1 MTQFPSSNVPAV
13 GVTKDMDVAQATQAA
28 LEQAKSLDDQ
38 FRSIASEMYP
48 DSPELIES
56 SIRNNSLQKVAVSSA
71 QQMLTATQDESVSGY
86 LGESLVEAGASLGD
100 SLLTGIRAG
109 LSQVRENPAA
119 LLRYAM
125 TIPLGPIGLLAPD
138 SAKKQSDEL
147 LNSIIPDTGLTVGD
161 LELAPKMA
169 DLGRELTA
177 TEKKREPSQYD
188 SYYISPQDIGGVAG
202 SIALSVA
209 TIASGGAAA
218 PVTIPALAAQA
229 AGSVYGEYAKVLG
242 ENPDMEYDPRIGAA
256 LTLLVALE
264 TAGSVGALITL
275 PKAMASRAFKN
286 GLKNAASPKKI
297 AAAIAAE
304 GGALAVEGAEEY
316 VEEGLEALVTVMY
329 KPEFEGLRDS
339 IVSGEIGADEF
350 DTMIELATAGGL
362 KTFLLGAA
370 GGGAGR
376 VTAGIKQKGGAKAA
390 SEAEARI
397 AETVRDIR
405 QEERI
410 ETPIEA
416 PADSPVE
423 ATEVGGESVADPDDG
438 RELTVSDLD
447 SDSYADRII
456 QSNSS
461 GVDSLFVTPTGKVRA
476 RKAAPSRKEM
486 IDAGVIPEGMKTT
499 KEERQSI
506 YERLKAARERAAAV
520 TEETIGPEAPT
531 ETPAAGVPI
540 EPDAD
545 PLAGIEEAQQRLAML
560 EDELAEAEPGSDE
573 SFELGIAIS
582 QAQTDIQSID
592 PSIEFSRSEFA
603 DQQEASPSSIQSSE
617 LVEEPGTQM
626 GSMPGGLATSS
637 RTGRRYYVKRY
648 ENQEQTRNE
657 AVANRLY
664 DAAGVRVP
672 NVSLLRDDDGNVI
685 GVASEIVPGL
695 RSEFAEDASDGLV
708 IDAWLANWD
717 VVGDSGDNLM
727 SDSEGNSVRIDQG
740 GALTTR
746 AQGAPKGKAF
756 GPKVGEMASIPEANE
771 AMQNAS
777 PSSLRAGFDSL
788 RAITDKQIKDI
799 VKANSV
805 GDTAADNRLIATLI
819 KRRKDLLSQEADF
832 VSQGDIEFSLAEDNA
847 AVQKANQTEGTDYVV
862 VPEGDASLTDGE
874 KALKKRTEQRL
885 GRRVVYLRSPSGNVG
900 HNGFI
905 QRSRDGV
912 INIVLARDIGE
923 TAKAVAK
930 KRGVSEKQVIEDYEM
945 ALLQTVLHENIHL
958 TEGIIDGDLTPEQER
973 LQSDS
978 SRVLN
983 HILSNRFGQRR
994 IEMLSK
1000 RLAKAAKQLKDGVI
1014 TEEQYA
1020 VERSTFDREM
1030 VAETLTDMR
1039 ALSQSGI
1046 ETLFLDRGRFRAA
1059 INRLKRIAN
1068 RIGGP
1073 KDVKIISR
1081 VIENMEAGTAP
1092 LPSSPSVPMYSVST
1106 EAFLA
1111 SRPELQFSRNTSL
1124 FSESDQVVIPLIDI
1138 ASAVENPTPEN
1149 VLQLFVSRGR
1159 WASIGG
1165 ITGSPGD
1172 SSYETST
1179 KTITAALHKLGITPT
1194 PEIIDH
1200 VIKNYNKTKR
1210 RESYEELPTELR
1222 GANEVYAPAGEVEGE
1237 MSLLF
1242 DRTPSPTAAQLQTMP
1257 GSPEPRAKVTKFEA
1271 KTGNE
1276 KAAKEFI
1283 DNVIQGVKAV
1293 EGNVVTTD
1301 NQAKIETLLKTNDV
1315 VIYTGGTKP
1324 YVHANQSWTDRFAKA
1339 TDYQVIKDTT
1349 IEAAKAGYHNW
1360 YREFGK
1366 FFKSLGGDRMVN
1378 EAAMIF
1384 GVTSAQSAVE
1394 NNIADTMHIMRL
1406 AREHFRDGKP
1416 RTVEALMQS
1425 FAPLILD
1432 KNGNKIYESQ
1442 EKREKNEPKRESLK
1456 RRTKFTANG
1465 TAAMFVSGPQ
1475 LEVIADFYINGAPKE
1490 GGAIKIRTYAGQI
1503 AEAARNSY
1511 YPFSVQDR
1519 HQAAMYGFFKGTFN
1533 PKTGKFSYD
1542 KVFRSGDNALEFR
1555 YASYLTQRLSME
1567 PELRGLTP
1575 SQIQA
1580 LQWFHTKAGKG
1591 PYPEIEAKTD
1601 KGLIANFAADN
1612 PDITTGTLVSA
1623 MKFAE
1628 FEVADFLSIMES
1640 SDDATR
1646 FPAADIEVPS
1656 FIHGPSGYSQGQA
1669 IARDFGGRM
1678 AVDGPRVQLI
1688 GDPGISAPGLI
1699 APEGMSEMQ
1708 MDSMYRAIIET
1719 VTETDGSIR
1728 ILNDMGL
1735 PHTPLVS
1742 LAGSV
1747 NGVPSRGL
1755 HMVPLVGSISS
1766 PETARVVGAV
1776 VGLGT
1781 MQPRMATSTPSPG
1794 GNAVTI
1800 RIKRADGEPMS
1811 QAAAMSLVNKTTVLG
1826 KGNGETWQTSSPTND
1841 YVEVTVTPKGS
1852 IDDGLLATTF
1862 EQIKKEF
1869 KNETGSE
1876 IIGEAHRVEYEVV
1889 EQGQYAEIISGSGLS
1904 LPTQGPSGVLGRVV
1918 GEVTSPVLSALEA
1931 NGFGFNRNQFQEGFG
1946 FDRQVVE
1953 RIPQIEFSRA
1963 TEEGVMPLSE
1973 QDEMRRLGGEMQA
1986 GEYITPR
1993 NVTFGTSGQLA
2004 NNALVEFDWWMG
2016 LDQDERTLMN
2026 MWQTGNTRRLSNE
2039 YAFYDEGS
2047 SLLENLR
2054 DAHKFV
2060 DAYPADAFTTMK
2072 GVGLLEYGSLALG
2085 ILDPAKSRFQ
2095 SPGPGGRKI
2104 NELDKW
2110 YDTEEKRS
2118 AVARAIAKT
2127 VKATSAMEG
2136 NDLSLMLGNDGEM
2149 DPSRIFI
2156 SDSGRVFIEIDEVM
2170 AEDYSSSRIK
2180 NISERGG
2187 ALHYE
2192 LTSISGGG
2200 IARLAKDLSIDIASY
2215 GEVTPEEASV
2225 LFGKNFYQEI
2235 LDSPEAAGGSGIAR
2249 LGRFMYNDMVRAM
2262 AKGPVIK
2269 ADKIYRAADSVPYQK
2284 MKDTFVVGGRFK
2296 IATPAS
2302 ASAVQDA
2309 ALRFHGGLE
2318 GFSEYMKSG
2327 GRPPEGIER
2336 YSGTH
2341 FVIESP
2347 KTARAIGMSSA
2358 KMQSRKF
2365 SDGDTFVGYTN
2376 MGKSF
2381 GGNAIMDESLSEFIE
2396 ENTGV
2401 RPDSDRS
2408 MDAEAAG
2415 ANRED
2420 VDFYTSFAYET
2431 SLLAK
2436 QRDMPYSEQEARDS
2450 LSQGSVNS
2458 MLVAMNLA
2466 NDFSDL
2472 RKTGMTQEQISSMMT
2487 VPGME
2492 DIVFDEGRGAYE
2504 TPSFFMN
2511 ELEAV
2516 AMPGT
2521 VYEILE
2527 MSPNRVVVKELELS
2541 AEDSASIP
2549 VLTEFSREDGTPRPT
2564 STDDADSSTRSTA
2577 DVKWKNKPVRRTI
2590 QDRFIELDYLQ
2601 RDIEQAWGSSIDLKS
2616 DALNRIRNMPGRIAH
2631 AAERFSDRVLKPLAD
2646 EVAKEGMTQAEFGE
2660 YAAAKHAIQVNAQM
2674 RSSGNPKAVSGEID
2688 SGLSDSAAQEIIA
2701 RVEDSPNFEKI
2712 ESLRQRLVSIGR
2724 KNLRIAYRSGLI
2736 SRNYYEGL
2744 LSNYG
2749 DTYVPLWDA
2758 FDDQTSKANE
2768 GTEQFLV
2775 PSSIVKQRTGRS
2787 ANSLA
2792 GNTKF
2797 FEDRFAA
2804 MADQRYRVIR
2814 KSENNAVLTRL
2825 LSLTKDLG
2833 NSDLLAVYEPAIVP
2847 VIDSKGRTRM
2857 IPDPNRPATVFRVM
2871 VQGKEVLLDINHPG
2885 LAKAM
2890 KNANESKAP
2899 NKLVSS
2905 LSFFASMQRF
2915 FATQFGNPDFTLTNP
2930 VRDIQTAAASTIGER
2945 QDLRSISE
2953 SGEAKKLSLSDRL
2966 RIVTK
2971 STGGLIRAFSTVL
2984 GGTSVGLGGT
2994 EQSRREYAQYRALGG
3009 RQGFFKEQDPNVSRK
3024 ALQKIARQA
3033 PKDGVMYDFGKLTTA
3048 APRSFVKAWS
3058 HINTMFDDGVRFA
3071 TYQQLVR
3078 SGVNPEKAVE
3088 TTRDLTV
3095 DFSRMGTAGPT
3106 VNSMYAF
3113 SNAALQGST
3122 KTLRL
3127 MKSKSGNAILTSYFL
3142 TGLVLESLNGADD
3155 EDRDDNLKSDW
3166 QQIPDYQKDGNFH
3179 IPIGGGEYIKFPV
3192 AYGLAIPYVAG
3203 RKLVQLLRGEIGAGE
3218 AIGDTLTSTYTQMN
3232 PFGSEELRFD
3242 SVEDIG
3248 SSVGRILSPSAIDPL
3263 IDVVTNKDWRGSRI
3277 YNEPFPSEVN
3287 PMRSQMGRSEL
3298 RGSESMFSPLTD
3310 DWAPHLAEFVS
3321 TITGADYSESGQM
3334 VSPGAIDLQP
3344 EAFAYLFRAQFTG
3357 FGSTVDRVG
3366 GYLKTIMDGEET
3378 SVNDI
3383 PGVRRFFTQS
3393 ASKSNTDMDN
3403 RRSSY
3408 EYRQVAREADE
3419 KISNLLE
3426 AGDRPGAAAARDD
3439 AFAEYRTLP
3448 NFKAWDKLRKSGRDR
3463 VKEMKA
3469 RGDTEERIDSFR
3481 KKQDE
3486 KERILESKLVRK
3498 VRQIEQA
3505 QESPN

>member
-1 MTQFPSSNVPAV
+1 MTQFPNSNVPAV
-13 GVTKDMDVAQATQAA
+13 GVNKDMDVAQATQAA

-56 SIRNNSLQKVAVSSA
+56 SIRNNSLQKVAVGSA
-71 QQMLTATQDESVSGY
+71 QQMLTASQDESVSGY
-86 LGESLVEAGASLGD
+86 LGESLVEAGVSLGD
-100 SLLTGIRAG
+100 SLLSGIRAG
-109 LSQVRENPAA
+109 LSQVRENPGA
-119 LLRYAM
+119 LLRYAA
-125 TIPLGPIGLLAPD
+125 TVPLGPLAYLAPD
-138 SAKKQSDEL
+138 SVKDQSDEL
-147 LNSIIPDTGLTVGD
+147 LNSIIPDTGLTIGD

-169 DLGRELTA
+169 DLGKELSA
-177 TEKKREPSQYD
+177 SEKMREPSQYD

-242 ENPDMEYDPRIGAA
+242 ENPDMKYDPRIGAG

-275 PKAMASRAFKN
+275 PKAMASKAFKR

-297 AAAIAAE
+297 AAAILAE

-316 VEEGLEALVTVMY
+316 VEEGLESLATVMY

-339 IVSGEIGADEF
+339 IASGEIGADEF

-376 VTAGIKQKGGAKAA
+376 VTAGIKQKGGAKP
-390 SEAEARI
+390 SSDAEARI
-397 AETVRDIR
+397 SETVRDIR
-405 QEERI
+405 QAERI

-416 PADSPVE
+416 PVDIPVE
-423 ATEVGGESVADPDDG
+423 ATEVGGESVVDPDDG

-461 GVDSLFVTPTGKVRA
+461 GVDSLFLTPTGKVRA

-506 YERLKAARERAAAV
+506 YERLRAARERAAAV
-520 TEETIGPEAPT
+520 TEETIGPEAPA
-531 ETPAAGVPI
+531 ETPTAEVPI
-540 EPDAD
+540 EPDTD
-545 PLAGIEEAQQRLAML
+545 PLAGLEEAQQRLAML

-582 QAQTDIQSID
+582 QAQTDVQSID

-695 RSEFAEDASDGLV
+695 RSEFAEDAADGLV

-717 VVGDSGDNLM
+717 VVGDSGDNLV

-805 GDTAADNRLIATLI
+805 GDTAADNKLIATLI

-832 VSQGDIEFSLAEDNA
+832 VSQGDTEFSRAEDNA
-847 AVQKANQTEGTDYVV
+847 AVQKANEVEGTDYVV

-885 GRRVVYLRSPSGNVG
+885 GRRVVYLRSPSGNVR

-905 QRSRDGV
+905 QRSRDDGV

-923 TAKAVAK
+923 TAKVVAK

-994 IEMLSK
+994 IEMLST

-1014 TEEQYA
+1014 TEERYA

-1046 ETLFLDRGRFRAA
+1046 ETLFLDRGRFKAA

-1073 KDVKIISR
+1073 KDVKIITR

-1111 SRPELQFSRNTSL
+1111 SRPELEFSRNTSL

-1138 ASAVENPTPEN
+1138 SSTVENPTPEN

-1172 SSYETST
+1172 SGYEKST

-1242 DRTPSPTAAQLQTMP
+1242 NRTPSPTAEQLQTMP
-1257 GSPEPRAKVTKFEA
+1257 GSPEPREKVTKVEA
-1271 KTGNE
+1271 KTGSE
-1276 KAAKEFI
+1276 EAAKEFV
-1283 DNVIQGVKAV
+1283 DNVIKGVKAV
-1293 EGNVVTTD
+1293 EGTVVTTD
-1301 NQAKIETLLKTNDV
+1301 NESSVLPLLTTNDV
-1315 VIYTGGTKP
+1315 VVYTGGPKP
-1324 YVHANQSWTDRFAKA
+1324 MVHANQSWTDRFARA

-1366 FFKSLGGDRMVN
+1366 FFRGLGGDRMVN

-1406 AREHFRDGKP
+1406 AREHFRDVKP
-1416 RTVEALMQS
+1416 RTVEALMQT

-1542 KVFRSGDNALEFR
+1542 KVFRSGNNALEFR

-1612 PDITTGTLVSA
+1612 PDIRTGTLVSA
-1623 MKFAE
+1623 TKFAE

-1640 SDDATR
+1640 SDEAVR

-1656 FIHGPSGYSQGQA
+1656 FVHGPSGYSQGQA

-1678 AVDGPRVQLI
+1678 AVDGPRVQLT
-1688 GDPGISAPGLI
+1688 GDPGISAPGLV

-1766 PETARVVGAV
+1766 PDTARVVGAV

-1800 RIKRADGEPMS
+1800 RIKRADGKPMS
-1811 QAAAMSLVNKTTVLG
+1811 QAAAMSLVNKTTILG

-1841 YVEVTVTPKGS
+1841 YVEVTVTPKGK
-1852 IDDGLLATTF
+1852 IDDELISKTF
-1862 EQIKKEF
+1862 DQIKKEF

-1889 EQGQYAEIISGSGLS
+1889 EQSQYAEIISGSGLS
-1904 LPTQGPSGVLGRVV
+1904 LPSQGPSGVLGRVV

-1946 FDRQVVE
+1946 FDRQVAE
-1953 RIPQIEFSRA
+1953 KIPQVEFSRA

-1973 QDEMRRLGGEMQA
+1973 QDEMRRMGGEMQS

-2004 NNALVEFDWWMG
+2004 NNALVEFDWWMD
-2016 LDQDERTLMN
+2016 LNQDERTLMN
-2026 MWQTGNTRRLSNE
+2026 MWQTGQTRRLSND

-2047 SLLENLR
+2047 SLFENLR

-2072 GVGLLEYGSLALG
+2072 GGGLLEYGSLALG
-2085 ILDPAKSRFQ
+2085 ILDPAKSRFAPTTG
-2095 SPGPGGRKI
+2095 SRKV

-2118 AVARAIAKT
+2118 AVARAIAMT
-2127 VKATSAMEG
+2127 VKATSASG
-2136 NDLSLMLGNDGEM
+2136 DNDLSLMLGNDGEM
-2149 DPSRIFI
+2149 DPSRIFV
-2156 SDSGRVFIEIDEVM
+2156 SDSGRVFIEIDEDM
-2170 AEDYSSSRIK
+2170 AADYSASRIRT
-2180 NISERGG
+2180 ISERGG

-2192 LTSISGGG
+2192 LSAIPRGG
-2200 IARLAKDLSIDIASY
+2200 IARLARDLSIDIASY
-2215 GEVTPEEASV
+2215 GEVTPEEATMI
-2225 LFGKNFYQEI
+2225 FGKNFYQEI
-2235 LDSPEAAGGSGIAR
+2235 LGSPEAAGGSGIAR

-2269 ADKIYRAADSVPYQK
+2269 AERIYRAADSVPYQK
-2284 MKDTFVVGGRFK
+2284 MKDTFVVGGRFR

-2309 ALRFHGGLE
+2309 ALRFHGGLDS
-2318 GFSEYMKSG
+2318 FTEYMKNG

-2376 MGKSF
+2376 MGKTF
-2381 GGNAIMDESLSEFIE
+2381 GGEALMDESLSEFVE

-2401 RPDSDRS
+2401 RPDADSPL
-2408 MDAEAAG
+2408 DAEARG
-2415 ANRED
+2415 NRED
-2420 VDFYTSFAYET
+2420 MDFYAAFSYE
-2431 SLLAK
+2431 SQMLAK
-2436 QRDMPYSEQEARDS
+2436 KQGIPYNEAGARDL
-2450 LSQGSVNS
+2450 LSQGSTNS
-2458 MLVAMNLA
+2458 MLVAMNLT
-2466 NDFSDL
+2466 NDFADL
-2472 RKTGMTQEQISSMMT
+2472 KTTGMTQDQIASMMT
-2487 VPGME
+2487 VSGME
-2492 DIVFDEGRGAYE
+2492 DVVFDEGIGAYE

-2527 MSPNRVVVKELELS
+2527 MSPHRVVVKELELS

-2549 VLTEFSREDGTPRPT
+2549 ILTEFSREDGTPRPT

-2577 DVKWKNKPVRRTI
+2577 DVKWKNKPIRRTI

-2601 RDIEQAWGSSIDLKS
+2601 RDIEEAWGSSIDLKS
-2616 DALNRIRNMPGRIAH
+2616 DALNRVRNMPGRIAH

-2646 EVAKEGMTQAEFGE
+2646 AVANEGMTQAEFGE
-2660 YAAAKHAIQVNAQM
+2660 YAAAKHALQVNAQM
-2674 RSSGNPKAVSGEID
+2674 RSSSNPKAVSGEID
-2688 SGLSDSAAQEIIA
+2688 SGLSDVAAREIIA
-2701 RVEDSPNFEKI
+2701 RVEDSPNSEEI

-2736 SRNYYEGL
+2736 SQNYYEGL
-2744 LSNYG
+2744 ISNYG

-2758 FDDQTSKANE
+2758 FDDQTASANE

-2814 KSENNAVLTRL
+2814 KSENNSVLARL

-2833 NSDLLAVYEPAIVP
+2833 NSDLLAVYKPAFVP
-2847 VIDSKGRTRM
+2847 VIDANGKTRM
-2857 IPDPNRPATVFRVM
+2857 IPDPNRPSTVFRVM
-2871 VQGKEVLLDINHPG
+2871 VKGKEVLLDINHPG

-2945 QDLRSISE
+2945 QDLRSLSE

-2971 STGGLIRAFSTVL
+2971 STAGLGRAFSTVL
-2984 GGTSVGLGGT
+2984 GGTSIGLGGT
-2994 EQSRREYAQYRALGG
+2994 EQSRREYAQYRSLGG

-3033 PKDGVMYDFGKLTTA
+3033 PKDGVMYDFGKLTAA
-3048 APRSFVKAWS
+3048 APRSLVKAWS
-3058 HINTMFDDGVRFA
+3058 HVNTMCDDGVRFA

-3078 SGVNPEKAVE
+3078 SGVNPEKAIE

-3127 MKSKSGNAILTSYFL
+3127 MKSKSGKAILTSYFL
-3142 TGLVLESLNGADD
+3142 TGLLLEALNGGDD

-3248 SSVGRILSPSAIDPL
+3248 SSAGRILSPSAIDPL

-3298 RGSESMFSPLTD
+3298 RGSESVFSPVTD
-3310 DWAPHLAEFVS
+3310 DWSPHLAEFVS

-3334 VSPGAIDLQP
+3334 VSPGAVDLQP

-3366 GYLKTIMDGEET
+3366 GFLKTIMDDEEP
-3378 SVNDI
+3378 SMNDI

-3393 ASKSNTDMDN
+3393 ASESSTNTDN
-3403 RRSSY
+3403 RRSAC
-3408 EYRQVAREADE
+3408 EYREGAREADE
-3419 KISNLLE
+3419 KIKNLLE
-3426 AGDRPGAAAARDD
+3426 ARDRPGAAAARDED
-3439 AFAEYRTLP
+3439 FAEYRTLP

-3469 RGDTEERIDSFR
+3469 RGDTEERVDDFR
-3481 KKQDE
+3481 RKQDE
-3486 KERILESKLVRK
+3486 KERVLENKLVRK